1 MKTAA
6 SPPIAKFSGGEDG
19 RSGGFHGQIARVG
32 AAELL
37 ASGAV
42 SRPTS
47 KMLAEDTPPLAVD
60 ISIWRSQR
68 KATPLVEETQ
78 QTVVAAMETLPPGFT
93 VPLKVEIRTARTW
106 AECK

>member
-1 MKTAA
+1 MGFMAR
-6 SPPIAKFSGGEDG
+6 SPVWVPLNC
-19 RSGGFHGQIARVG
+19 
-32 AAELL
+32 LL
-37 ASGAV
+37 AVLSAAP
-42 SRPTS
+42 RPRCS
-47 KMLAEDTPPLAVD
+47 QRIHHLWRVD

-93 VPLKVEIRTARTW
+93 APLKVEIRTARTW